1 MEIKL
6 FLSNFFKETRG
17 LEYAELEKVTDLVEA
32 QILDSFMWMN
42 LLMQVEDLF
51 RSELDVDLL
60 VKQRTVTDLLH
71 FIEQAIEISKKSEDI
86 F

>member
-17 LEYAELEKVTDLVEA
+17 LEYEELEKVTDLVEA

-51 RSELDVDLL
+51 RCELDVDLL
-60 VKQRTVTDLLH
+60 VEQRTVTDLLH
-71 FIEQAIEISKKSEDI
+71 FIEQAIEISKKSEGI